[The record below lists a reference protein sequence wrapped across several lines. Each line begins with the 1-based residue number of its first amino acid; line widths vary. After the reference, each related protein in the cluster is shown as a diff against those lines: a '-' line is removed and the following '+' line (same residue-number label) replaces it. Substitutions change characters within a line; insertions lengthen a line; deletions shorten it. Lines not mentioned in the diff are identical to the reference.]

1 MNNEKEMTAPVVS
14 VGADTEQSSQN
25 LTDNS
30 LTDFDPDFKG
40 ADDDLYREIQRRMA
54 PDYLETVSMTTL
66 YDTDFEGQEP
76 LIDGLL
82 YRGAYLLAG
91 SPKVGKSFLMA
102 QLAYQVSTGT
112 PLWNYPVRKGT
123 VLYLALEDDYR
134 RLQERSYRMFG
145 TAENESLFFSV
156 SAGQL
161 GSGLDEQLTNF
172 LREHPGTSL
181 IIIDTL
187 QKVREVD
194 GDNYSYAND
203 YQIITRLK
211 ALADS
216 YGSSINEN
224 GHFAPGGYVTKVSD
238 DFREVYHGPQD
249 IPAEHRVFAYSQLSI
264 REQMAA
270 YQEIIDGS
278 SKEGF
283 RRLTEKHHEER

>member
-30 LTDFDPDFKG
+30 LTDFDPDFKEFNEMQ
-40 ADDDLYREIQRRMA
+40 REILRMMD
-54 PDYLETVSMTTL
+54 PSYLKTVSMSEL
-66 YDTDFEGQEP
+66 LDNVYQSKPP
-76 LIDGLL
+76 LMDGLL
-82 YRGAYLLAG
+82 YRGTYLFVGA
-91 SPKVGKSFLMA
+91 PKLGKSFLMT
-102 QLAYQVSTGT
+102 QLAYHISTGT

-216 YGSSINEN
+216 YGISINEN

-249 IPAEHRVFAYSQLSI
+249 IPAEHRVFAYPQLSI

-283 RRLTEKHHEER
+283 RRLAEKHHEER